1 MLKVLLGNWFVPGI
15 VFIVAL
21 FAVYLFAPL
30 WAGVAAGII
39 IFIILAMAIFSV
51 VQNQRKLYREKR
63 ISRND
68 LVRNVFYEGMGILL
82 AMIMA
87 FVIGK
92 YITEIATGQIG
103 NDLIRFAA
111 AIVIGLLT
119 GMGVGFVVKR
129 TWGHLVKA

>member
-1 MLKVLLGNWFVPGI
+1 MLKVLLGNWFVPAI
-15 VFIVAL
+15 VFIFAL
-21 FAVYLFAPL
+21 FAVYFFAPL
-30 WAGVAAGII
+30 WAGVAAGIV
-39 IFIILAMAIFSV
+39 IFLILAMAIFSV
-51 VQNQRKLYREKR
+51 VQNQTKLYREKR

-87 FVIGK
+87 FVIGR

-103 NDLIRFAA
+103 NGLIRFAA

-119 GMGVGFVVKR
+119 GMGVGFLVKR
-129 TWGHLVKA
+129 TWGQLVKA